1 MWAAPPLAGRAL
13 RRALWKPGSM
23 ALDGETQMNSSSKNG
38 AASSGRLPEA
48 EAVRLADLLAYV
60 SGSIVSRTLEKR
72 KTGTI
77 TLFAF
82 DAGQELSEH
91 STPYDAYVQVLD
103 GEVLLTIG
111 GKPVHATSGETV
123 LMPANVPHAV
133 AAVKRFKMLLT
144 MIRE

>member
-1 MWAAPPLAGRAL
+1 MSPT
-13 RRALWKPGSM
+13 SS
-23 ALDGETQMNSSSKNG
+23 QSSSPG
-38 AASSGRLPEA
+38 SGRLPDA
-48 EAVRLADLLAYV
+48 EAVRLADLLSYAP
-60 SGSIVSRTLEKR
+60 GSIVSRTLEKK

-103 GEVLLTIG
+103 GEVVLTIG
-111 GKPVHATSGETV
+111 GKSVSAAAGETV
-123 LMPANVPHAV
+123 LMPGNVPHAV
-133 AAVKRFKMLLT
+133 TAVKPFKMLLT